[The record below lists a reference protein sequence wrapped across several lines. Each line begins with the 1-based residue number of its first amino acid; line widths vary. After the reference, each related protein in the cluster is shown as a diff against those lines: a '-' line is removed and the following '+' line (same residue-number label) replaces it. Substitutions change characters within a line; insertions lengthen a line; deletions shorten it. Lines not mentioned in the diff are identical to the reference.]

1 MTSGSKGIHLYARLD
16 KAVSSEGA
24 SALAKQIAQ
33 SLAKQTP
40 DLVTA
45 TMKRSIRDGKVFV
58 DWSQNSGA
66 KTTVAPY
73 SLRGRA
79 VSRGPRWSWRRCSG
93 SSPQTLCRRG

>member
-1 MTSGSKGIHLYARLD
+1 
-16 KAVSSEGA
+16 AV
-24 SALAKQIAQ
+24 AKQIAQ

-79 VSRGPRWSWRRCSG
+79 EPWVAAPRSWEELG
-93 SSPQTLCRRG
+93 DGGLTHLHW